1 MAAMGRR
8 KPRETHKTMVSPT
21 PVLHLHARR
30 GLTASKI
37 PATPALTAPTAISGT
52 QSILMRGEATG
63 GHPTSL

>member
-37 PATPALTAPTAISGT
+37 PATPAPTAISGT
-52 QSILMRGEATG
+52 QSSLMRGEATRS
-63 GHPTSL
+63 HPTSL